1 MNKRYYDHAEQLIR
15 PKSIASLFAFTFK
28 FFFLIATSVMATTWK
43 KKKKKIPIS
52 VDIQSIKIIDE
63 TCRAGFVAS
72 YECGLLSLKKK
83 EYKLTSMLDRGNYIF
98 K

>member
-15 PKSIASLFAFTFK
+15 PKSIASLFAFSFK
-28 FFFLIATSVMATTWK
+28 IFFDSHFGNGNNMEKII
-43 KKKKKIPIS
+43 IPIS

-72 YECGLLSLKKK
+72 YECSLLSLKKK
-83 EYKLTSMLDRGNYIF
+83 EYKLTSMLDRGNHTF

>member
-1 MNKRYYDHAEQLIR
+1 
-15 PKSIASLFAFTFK
+15 
-28 FFFLIATSVMATTWK
+28 MATTWGKKKK